1 MEEYKESPWGKI
13 PIHWR
18 ISSVKEETDVVTDYV
33 ANGSFASLAENVKY
47 KTEKDYAVLIRLVD
61 YNNQFKGDFVY
72 IDKNAYEFLGK
83 SKLYG
88 DEIII
93 SNVGANVG
101 TVFKC
106 PHLEYRMSLAPN
118 SIMVKF
124 KGNNDFYYYWLK
136 SHFGQHMLQ
145 SIVTGSAQPKFN
157 KTNFKDLQIPVP
169 PLDEQES
176 IASILKSL
184 DDKIEVNRRIN
195 DNFNFAFFEVML
207 IWLLTSLRNDNLE
220 QQAQALFKSWFVD
233 FEPFRDQPFVES
245 ELGMIPEGWRVGRY
259 EEIIETTISGD
270 WGKEKPEG
278 NYIHKVA
285 CIRGCDFQ
293 DIKNGLR
300 GNTPERY
307 ILEKNYQSKHFHHND
322 VLVEISG
329 GTQTVSTGRV
339 CLVSQLLIDKFN
351 ADIVCTNFCRVIRP
365 IAAYAAYLYYSWLY
379 KYNGKV
385 MFGYENGTSGIKN
398 FRIKDFISVEPVVIP
413 PADLLGKFQQFV
425 DNVQIQIQTRG
436 SESSRLAS
444 LRDTLL
450 PRLMSGEIK
459 VEDVTL

>member
-1 MEEYKESPWGKI
+1 MEEYKESPWGQI

-195 DNFNFAFFEVML
+195 DN
-207 IWLLTSLRNDNLE
+207 LE

-245 ELGMIPEGWRVGRY
+245 ELGMIPEGWRVGTLNDLGEIIGGSTPSKANPQYYTDKGIAWLTPKDLSIANFKFTAKGETDITQEGYNSCSTKLMPKGSVLFSSRAPIGY
-259 EEIIETTISGD
+259 ITIAKNEICTNQGFKSVVPKLAGTAYIYYFLKASTEEIENKATGSTFKEASGALM
-270 WGKEKPEG
+270 KSLPA
-278 NYIHKVA
+278 I
-285 CIRGCDFQ
+285 I
-293 DIKNGLR
+293 
-300 GNTPERY
+300 PSSY
-307 ILEKNYQSKHFHHND
+307 ILDSFE
-322 VLVEISG
+322 E
-329 GTQTVSTGRV
+329 
-339 CLVSQLLIDKFN
+339 LIE
-351 ADIVCTNFCRVIRP
+351 P
-365 IAAYAAYLYYSWLY
+365 I
-379 KYNGKV
+379 
-385 MFGYENGTSGIKN
+385 
-398 FRIKDFISVEPVVIP
+398 FRKQETMED
-413 PADLLGKFQQFV
+413 
-425 DNVQIQIQTRG
+425 
-436 SESSRLAS
+436 ESRRLAE

-450 PRLMSGEIK
+450 PRLMSGKIK
-459 VEDVTL
+459 VGDVTL

>member
-1 MEEYKESPWGKI
+1 MEDWKEYKLGDVLTIKYGKDHKQIADGDI
-13 PIHWR
+13 PIYGSGGIMRYGERSLYNGPSILIPRKGSLNNIMYANKPFWTVDTMFWT
-18 ISSVKEETDVVTDYV
+18 IINEDV
-33 ANGSFASLAENVKY
+33 ANPLFVYYSICKKDFASLN
-47 KTEKDYAVLIRLVD
+47 
-61 YNNQFKGDFVY
+61 
-72 IDKNAYEFLGK
+72 
-83 SKLYG
+83 
-88 DEIII
+88 
-93 SNVGANVG
+93 
-101 TVFKC
+101 
-106 PHLEYRMSLAPN
+106 
-118 SIMVKF
+118 
-124 KGNNDFYYYWLK
+124 
-136 SHFGQHMLQ
+136 
-145 SIVTGSAQPKFN
+145 TGSAVPSLTVPVIEDIDILLPSKETQN
-157 KTNFKDLQIPVP
+157 KIV
-169 PLDEQES
+169 
-176 IASILKSL
+176 AILKSL

-195 DNFNFAFFEVML
+195 DNFYYAIFEVLL
-207 IWLLTSLRNDNLE
+207 IWLVTSLRNDNLE
-220 QQAQALFKSWFVD
+220 QQAQALFRSWFVD

-259 EEIIETTISGD
+259 EEIIEMTISGD
-270 WGKEKPEG
+270 WGKEKREG
-278 NYIHKVA
+278 KYVHKVA

-339 CLVSQLLIDKFN
+339 CPVSQLLIDKFN

-413 PADLLGKFQQFV
+413 PADLLGKFQHFV
-425 DNVQIQIQTRG
+425 DNVQLQIQTRG

-450 PRLMSGEIK
+450 PRLMSGELK
-459 VEDVTL
+459 VSETNM

>member
-1 MEEYKESPWGKI
+1 MITNTFQAELDGRATGTTVIGLRQPELLKCKI
-13 PIHWR
+13 NLP
-18 ISSVKEETDVVTDYV
+18 
-33 ANGSFASLAENVKY
+33 SLAEQQ
-47 KTEKDYAVLIRLVD
+47 R
-61 YNNQFKGDFVY
+61 
-72 IDKNAYEFLGK
+72 
-83 SKLYG
+83 
-88 DEIII
+88 
-93 SNVGANVG
+93 
-101 TVFKC
+101 
-106 PHLEYRMSLAPN
+106 
-118 SIMVKF
+118 
-124 KGNNDFYYYWLK
+124 
-136 SHFGQHMLQ
+136 
-145 SIVTGSAQPKFN
+145 
-157 KTNFKDLQIPVP
+157 
-169 PLDEQES
+169 
-176 IASILKSL
+176 IASILSSL
-184 DDKIEVNRRIN
+184 DEKIEVNRRI
-195 DNFNFAFFEVML
+195 
-207 IWLLTSLRNDNLE
+207 NDNLE

-259 EEIIETTISGD
+259 EEIIEMTISGD
-270 WGKEKPEG
+270 WGKEKREG
-278 NYIHKVA
+278 KYVHKVA

-339 CLVSQLLIDKFN
+339 CPVSQLLIDKFN

-425 DNVQIQIQTRG
+425 DSVQLQIQTRG
-436 SESSRLAS
+436 SESSRLAQ

-450 PRLMSGEIK
+450 PRLMSGELNVNEIT
-459 VEDVTL
+459 V